1 MPIRHIRK
9 YTIDCT
15 GDVCQGD
22 DILFSETV
30 FGGSHRSPVA
40 LGTRRIAAAV
50 IRDSY
55 GAGKQQHTFTLL
67 VIGSDGY
74 DALRRGATIR
84 RKGRNVYRNAVLRA
98 DRPDG
103 GRAAA
108 LDDKH
113 TRGSR
118 ARAARA
124 SLSDIGIPFCN

>member
-50 IRDSY
+50 
-55 GAGKQQHTFTLL
+55 
-67 VIGSDGY
+67 
-74 DALRRGATIR
+74 
-84 RKGRNVYRNAVLRA
+84 
-98 DRPDG
+98 
-103 GRAAA
+103 
-108 LDDKH
+108 DDKH

>member
-1 MPIRHIRK
+1 MIAPATSARAI
-9 YTIDCT
+9 
-15 GDVCQGD
+15 

-98 DRPDG
+98 TDRTAAV
-103 GRAAA
+103 RRHWMTNTHAAA
-108 LDDKH
+108 APVLH
-113 TRGSR
+113 GRV
-118 ARAARA
+118 
-124 SLSDIGIPFCN
+124 